1 MLYTYDP
8 RANRWLAP
16 LVMPVGFSGQAAG
29 VSGGHVVFLDLNGSL
44 TLDLETKVFSPLSL
58 PEEVRACW
66 SGITPVFEAARVVL
80 IAPAGCGGHEAS
92 VSALDP
98 HHGTWKTAILPPVP
112 RPHVPAAAQK
122 SGFGGRLVWTGDQ
135 IIAWGDSF
143 AIGQDTSCSGAPRNM
158 PCDPTGPPMQQTS
171 DGFILRPPL

>member
-1 MLYTYDP
+1 VAVWTGS
-8 RANRWLAP
+8 AFFVW
-16 LVMPVGFSGQAAG
+16 GG
-29 VSGGHVVFLDLNGSL
+29 VSNEDKSALNCGSSRPGDGCEARYDGSL

-112 RPHVPAAAQK
+112 RPHVPAAAQR

-135 IIAWGDSF
+135 IVAWGDSF
-143 AIGQDTSCSGAPRNM
+143 AIGEDTSCLGAPRNM
-158 PCDPTGPPMQQTS
+158 PCDPVGPPMQQTS